1 MDEKRYKGI
10 CPVCGKELW
19 ICKSV
24 AMQIGWNV
32 GTGICTGCK
41 TLLCIEYNPERQEM
55 DLMEVEKY
63 VERQNGDEIVVVN
76 SCGIERLEE

>member
-24 AMQIGWNV
+24 AMQN
-32 GTGICTGCK
+32 
-41 TLLCIEYNPERQEM
+41 
-55 DLMEVEKY
+55 
-63 VERQNGDEIVVVN
+63 
-76 SCGIERLEE
+76 RLECRYRDLYRL

>member
-24 AMQIGWNV
+24 AMQIDWNV
-32 GTGICTGCK
+32 GTGI
-41 TLLCIEYNPERQEM
+41 
-55 DLMEVEKY
+55 
-63 VERQNGDEIVVVN
+63 
-76 SCGIERLEE
+76 